1 MSAAF
6 FSSCHIL
13 SGSVVQH
20 VVRGHPSGLVWER
33 MKQLAANAQQLP
45 VTAGELRDVLWT
57 QMNFTQLLHK
67 LEITMTST

>member
-1 MSAAF
+1 M
-6 FSSCHIL
+6 
-13 SGSVVQH
+13 QH

-45 VTAGELRDVLWT
+45 VTAGELSDVLWT